1 MSDGWEPE
9 FSSRPEF
16 FISYILE
23 MNFKEGLK
31 SSLFSLIKALG
42 WGGGG
47 RTGMVMRNGIICMCL
62 NDLDPLRLEGRR
74 FFSLIRP
81 EITSPKLRLP
91 FFLVK

>member
-23 MNFKEGLK
+23 MNFKDGLE

-42 WGGGG
+42 WGEKGGKG
-47 RTGMVMRNGIICMCL
+47 RHGNKEWDNLHV
-62 NDLDPLRLEGRR
+62 
-74 FFSLIRP
+74 F
-81 EITSPKLRLP
+81 K
-91 FFLVK
+91 